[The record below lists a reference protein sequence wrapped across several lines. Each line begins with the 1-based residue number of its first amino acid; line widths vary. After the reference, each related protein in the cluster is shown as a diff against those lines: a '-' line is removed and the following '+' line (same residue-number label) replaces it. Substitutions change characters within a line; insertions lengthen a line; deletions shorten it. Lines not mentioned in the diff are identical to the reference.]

1 MPRPPFTRQALQSF
15 VVISST
21 QINARSWTTW
31 DSFPWLIEANKR
43 TGDPSE
49 KLLLNEIRLHWKSL
63 FPTIKITSITRGNIY
78 DNMSQRASSNLNF
91 IFCLFFFVLF
101 CFVFFIYFQFSRTLE
116 GHETYHHTSIYLFQ
130 HFLAENV
137 LNENLNFLFDID
149 IRSELEPHLTS
160 LLNNDSSIEQIHLK
174 FSTSDV
180 TTDLP

>member
-15 VVISST
+15 VVTSST

-91 IFCLFFFVLF
+91 IFCLFVLLCFVLF
-101 CFVFFIYFQFSRTLE
+101 FFIYFQFSRTLE
-116 GHETYHHTSIYLFQ
+116 GHETSMSTAYLFQ

-137 LNENLNFLFDID
+137 LNGNLNFLLDID
-149 IRSELEPHLTS
+149 IGSELEPHLTS

-174 FSTSDV
+174 FSTSDA